1 VHADLDFEGQLLRD
15 VAVRYKGNG
24 TFMESRNSLKRSL
37 KIDLNKYVKGQKI
50 AGVTKLN
57 LHNNVTDA
65 SWMNEVLSH
74 RLFRD
79 AGVPAPR
86 TAYARVYV
94 TVPGQYDK
102 KYFGLYSIVEDVDRH
117 FAEERFGS
125 KDGMIYK
132 PVTRDLFGYLGE
144 DWSKYNQM
152 YDPKGEPSGA
162 EKQRVISFS
171 QLVTSSSDSEF
182 SARIAEYL
190 DLEEFA
196 RFMSVTVWLST
207 LDSILMMGQNFYVYL
222 HPQTHKFEF
231 VPWDLD
237 HSFGQFPMGSTQ
249 EEREKLSIQRPW
261 RGANR
266 FLERVFKTDAFKK
279 LYLATMAEFS
289 KSIFVP
295 ERFSQQVDEIAAAIR
310 PAVREESETKLAR
323 FSKVVAGESVGRS
336 GPDDG
341 HDRMMGPGGQ
351 GEDEPRFGGGAF
363 RQPAKPIKS
372 FVTAR
377 AQSVTAQLAGNAD
390 DAVATQTGFG
400 PPGPKS
406 ERGGPGGP
414 RGFGPGL
421 FVARAMMEKFDTNND
436 GKLTRDEF
444 VAGFAKWFADWN
456 TDQSGALSDE
466 QLRAGINRDLAPFH
480 GGPPGG
486 PGFGPPDEP

>member
-1 VHADLDFEGQLLRD
+1 
-15 VAVRYKGNG
+15 
-24 TFMESRNSLKRSL
+24 
-37 KIDLNKYVKGQKI
+37 
-50 AGVTKLN
+50 
-57 LHNNVTDA
+57 
-65 SWMNEVLSH
+65 
-74 RLFRD
+74 
-79 AGVPAPR
+79 
-86 TAYARVYV
+86 
-94 TVPGQYDK
+94 
-102 KYFGLYSIVEDVDRH
+102 
-117 FAEERFGS
+117 
-125 KDGMIYK
+125 
-132 PVTRDLFGYLGE
+132 
-144 DWSKYNQM
+144 
-152 YDPKGEPSGA
+152 
-162 EKQRVISFS
+162 
-171 QLVTSSSDSEF
+171 
-182 SARIAEYL
+182 
-190 DLEEFA
+190 
-196 RFMSVTVWLST
+196 
-207 LDSILMMGQNFYVYL
+207 
-222 HPQTHKFEF
+222 
-231 VPWDLD
+231 
-237 HSFGQFPMGSTQ
+237 
-249 EEREKLSIQRPW
+249 
-261 RGANR
+261 
-266 FLERVFKTDAFKK
+266 
-279 LYLATMAEFS
+279 MAEFS